1 MFDALVLDRT
11 NGDLT
16 VDVQSL
22 TPEDLPDAGPDE
34 VRVEVL
40 YSSLNYKD
48 GLAVTGAG
56 KIIRGGYPIV
66 PGIDLVGRVLESKRD
81 DFVPDDLVIGTG
93 WQLGEVDWGGYSRQ
107 AKVDGSKLVP
117 LPKTLT
123 PKQAMVAGTAGFT
136 AMLSVL
142 ALEEH
147 GVEPG
152 DGEVVVTGA
161 SGGAGS
167 VGVTLLHRLG
177 YDVVAST
184 GSDDA
189 HDYLR
194 ARGADRI
201 VPRSALEDGPERPME
216 TGKWAGA
223 LDAVGGRTLAT
234 LIAQMKRHG
243 AVSSFGN
250 AAGHELNTSVFP
262 FILRGVNLLGIDS
275 NTCPNDRR
283 RRAWHRL
290 ASILSDDDFE
300 ALTSRTIALEEV
312 PEASEDIL
320 SGAIRGRVVVDLRGD
335 GGST

>member
-1 MFDALVLDRT
+1 MFDALVLDRPD
-11 NGDLT
+11 GELT

-22 TPEDLPDAGPDE
+22 DMDDLPDAGPDE

-48 GLAVTGAG
+48 GLAITGAG

-66 PGIDLVGRVLESKRD
+66 PGIDLVGRVIESRTE
-81 DFVPDDLVIGTG
+81 DFAPGDRVIGTG
-93 WQLGEVDWGGYSRQ
+93 WQLGEVEWGGYTQ
-107 AKVDGSKLVP
+107 KAKVDGSKLVP
-117 LPKTLT
+117 LPKSLT

-147 GVEPG
+147 AVAPD
-152 DGEVVVTGA
+152 DGEIVVTGA

-167 VGVTLLHRLG
+167 MGITLLSALD

-184 GSDDA
+184 GSQDA
-189 HDYLR
+189 KEYLR
-194 ARGADRI
+194 SRGATRI
-201 VPRSALEDGPERPME
+201 VDRSEFEGGPERPME

-223 LDAVGGRTLAT
+223 LDAVGGETLAA
-234 LIAQMKRHG
+234 LLAQLKRHG
-243 AVSSFGN
+243 SIASFGN
-250 AAGHELNTSVFP
+250 AAGYKLETSVFP

-283 RRAWHRL
+283 RRAWRRL
-290 ASILSDDDFE
+290 ASILTDDDFAE
-300 ALTSRTIALEEV
+300 MKNRTIGLDDIPAASRDLLEGSV
-312 PEASEDIL
+312 Q
-320 SGAIRGRVVVDLRGD
+320 GRIVVDVQGA
-335 GGST
+335 